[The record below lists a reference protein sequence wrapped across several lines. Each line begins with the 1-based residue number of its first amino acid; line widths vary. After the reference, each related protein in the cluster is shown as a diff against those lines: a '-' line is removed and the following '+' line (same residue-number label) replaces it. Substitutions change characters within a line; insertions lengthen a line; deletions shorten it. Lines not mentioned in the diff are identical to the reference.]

1 MNIYLNFRYDFD
13 SAATVMMTLASLDE
27 EDDAAKITR
36 NSDEERAARTLPEL
50 FIVPKTNL
58 TLHDFWSG
66 SKQVCVFHN
75 DVFCFHFD
83 SIMSELF
90 TYFWSFII
98 IINKINILATDANV

>member
-66 SKQVCVFHN
+66 SKQVCVCVCFTMMC
-75 DVFCFHFD
+75 FCFHFD

-90 TYFWSFII
+90 TYFGLF
-98 IINKINILATDANV
+98 

>member
-66 SKQVCVFHN
+66 SKQVCVCVFHN
-75 DVFCFHFD
+75 DVF
-83 SIMSELF
+83 LF
-90 TYFWSFII
+90 SFRFYYE
-98 IINKINILATDANV
+98 